1 MKNYLTLA
9 LLTAL
14 AAPLAGCGISGG
26 LKTPPPIWGEANPDI
41 PVEADADAAVDPAQ
55 SVTSDNPLD
64 DEDEDDDDIG
74 YGVDVADT
82 P

>member
-1 MKNYLTLA
+1 MKNYLMLA
-9 LLTAL
+9 LFLAL

-26 LKTPPPIWGEANPDI
+26 LKTPPPIWGEAKADM
-41 PVEADADAAVDPAQ
+41 PVETDTDATVDPAQ
-55 SVTSDNPLD
+55 TVTSDNPLD
-64 DEDEDDDDIG
+64 DEEDDDVG

>member
-1 MKNYLTLA
+1 MKNCLTLA
-9 LLTAL
+9 LLLAL

-26 LKTPPPIWGEANPDI
+26 LKTPPPIWGDVKVDAPTETEA
-41 PVEADADAAVDPAQ
+41 ADAADETDVA
-55 SVTSDNPLD
+55 TSDNPLD
-64 DEDEDDDDIG
+64 AEDDEIG

>member
-1 MKNYLTLA
+1 MQNSFIFA
-9 LLTAL
+9 ILLAL

-26 LKTPPPIWGEANPDI
+26 LKTPPPIWGEANPDM
-41 PVEADADAAVDPAQ
+41 PVETDEDATIDPAQ
-55 SVTSDNPLD
+55 TVISDNPLD
-64 DEDEDDDDIG
+64 DEEDDDVG